1 MTSLS
6 VSAMMI
12 HVSHVQR
19 GNKMYKKRD
28 LQDHIIK
35 ALEYFPVVTITGPRQ
50 SGKTTFCRKN
60 FPDYKYVSLEDPDT
74 REFARE
80 DPRGFLKQYPDRT
93 IIDEFQNVP
102 ELTSYLQGHID
113 DVNDTGMYILT
124 GSNQYLMMENVSQS
138 LAGRTQIIRLLPFSY
153 NEIHK
158 DSEISLEQVLHKG
171 GYPRIFEKNI
181 PPADFYSSYFDTYL
195 QKDLRN
201 VLKVMD
207 LNLFQR
213 FVTLCAARTAQI
225 VNLSSFSNELGIDS
239 KTVKRWISILESGYI
254 VKLVSPYYKNFN
266 KRVVKSP
273 KMYFLDVGLASYLL
287 GVKESDQLMNH
298 PLNGELFETFI
309 FSELQKQ
316 IMHGNMKANLYF
328 YRDSNGK
335 EIDFVIESGMQTRL
349 VEVKLTSTP
358 SKVNFKN
365 LISLREQFGANSYS
379 YLCYGGDL
387 KQTMYDTE
395 LVSFR
400 NSGSIL
406 TK

>member
-1 MTSLS
+1 
-6 VSAMMI
+6 
-12 HVSHVQR
+12 
-19 GNKMYKKRD
+19 MYKKRD
-28 LQDHIIK
+28 LQEHVMK
-35 ALEYFPVVTITGPRQ
+35 ALEYFPVVTVTGPRQ

-102 ELTSYLQGHID
+102 ELTSYLQGHVD
-113 DVNDTGMYILT
+113 EVDKTGMYILI

-138 LAGRTQIIRLLPFSY
+138 LSGRTQIVRLLPFSY

-158 DSEISLEQVLHKG
+158 GSGISLEQVLHEG

-181 PPADFYSSYFDTYL
+181 PPADFYSAYFDTYL

-225 VNLSSFSNELGIDS
+225 VNLSSFSNELGIDA

-254 VKLVSPYYKNFN
+254 IKLVSPYYKNFN
-266 KRVVKSP
+266 KRVIKSP

-287 GVKESDQLMNH
+287 GVQESDQLMNH
-298 PLNGELFETFI
+298 PLKGELFETFI
-309 FSELQKQ
+309 FSELQKH

-387 KQTMYDTE
+387 KQTMYNTM

-400 NSGSIL
+400 NTGSIFEG
-406 TK
+406 